1 MQRRI
6 PVKWGASFFVWLR
19 TPEMSTPEMSTAEM
33 STAEMSTPEMSTPEM
48 STAEMSSQ
56 TTRAAICIKKES
68 VSGIISKQSYKIM
81 CELYI
86 IKKYLVYF

>member
-19 TPEMSTPEMSTAEM
+19 TP
-33 STAEMSTPEMSTPEM
+33 EMSTPEMSTPEM

>member
-19 TPEMSTPEMSTAEM
+19 TPEMSTPEMST
-33 STAEMSTPEMSTPEM
+33 PEM

-56 TTRAAICIKKES
+56 TTQAAICIKKES